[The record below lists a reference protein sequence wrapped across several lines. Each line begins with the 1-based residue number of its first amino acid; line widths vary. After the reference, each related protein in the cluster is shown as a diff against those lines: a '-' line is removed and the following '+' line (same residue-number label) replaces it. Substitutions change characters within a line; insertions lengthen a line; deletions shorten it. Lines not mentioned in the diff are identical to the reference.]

1 MLFQLNDDRN
11 LPAGLREVLPLL
23 IGLVGILIPVAL
35 VATAASGES
44 IAVLVLAILAMI
56 VIGGATMTFMM
67 ILTTDKPESDEDDEA
82 HAGE

>member
-44 IAVLVLAILAMI
+44 TAVLVLAILAMI

-67 ILTTDKPESDEDDEA
+67 ILTTDRPDSDEDDTPG
-82 HAGE
+82 GE